1 MLINFIQ
8 SENSKIPERDFN
20 EISPTIEGD
29 FYTVLLNRIISFT
42 KKWRIR
48 SLTHFLKLLKI
59 NEFTMKLKI
68 LFLLIA
74 FAGTMANAQD
84 IKEIVRQADEK
95 FRGTSSEG
103 EMSMVIER
111 PSWSRTVTMKTW
123 SLGNEYSLIYITEPA
138 KEKGQVFLKRQ
149 KEMWNWV
156 PNIERMIKI
165 PPSMMMQ
172 SWMGSDFT
180 NDDLVR
186 ESSLVKDYTHK
197 LLGEETLEGYK
208 CYRIELI
215 PTEDA
220 PVVWGK
226 VVMWISKE
234 ELHWLKGE
242 YYDED
247 GKLVNTE
254 ILSDIK
260 KMDDRIMPTR
270 LEMIPAD
277 EPGNKTILIFKNMK
291 FNVKIDES
299 FFSQQNMKRIR

>member
-1 MLINFIQ
+1 MRMLLFAL
-8 SENSKIPERDFN
+8 SLAS
-20 EISPTIEGD
+20 
-29 FYTVLLNRIISFT
+29 SFV
-42 KKWRIR
+42 
-48 SLTHFLKLLKI
+48 
-59 NEFTMKLKI
+59 
-68 LFLLIA
+68 
-74 FAGTMANAQD
+74 NAQD
-84 IKEIVRQADEK
+84 IKEIIRQADEK

-103 EMSMVIER
+103 EMTMIIQR
-111 PSWSRTVTMKTW
+111 PTWSREVSMKNW
-123 SLGNEYSLIYITEPA
+123 SLGNEYSLIYIIAPA

-186 ESSLVKDYTHK
+186 ESSLVRDYTHK
-197 LLGEETLEGYK
+197 LLGEETIEGYK
-208 CYRIELI
+208 CYKAELI
-215 PTEDA
+215 PLDDA

-226 VVMWISKE
+226 VIMWISKN
-234 ELHWLKGE
+234 ELYWLKGE

-247 GKLVNTE
+247 GYLVNTE
-254 ILSDIK
+254 NFSDIK
-260 KMDDRIMPTR
+260 KMDDRMMPTR

-291 FNVKIDES
+291 FSVKLEES
-299 FFSQQNMKRIR
+299 FFSQQNMKRVR